1 MGGLK
6 SWAKKAYHSA
16 KKTVEDVVSDVKQ
29 DVKDLGHKVED
40 LVKNPV
46 SAAEGL
52 VKDVLVEPVKDA
64 ASSVGHLV
72 TSGVKY
78 VEGDK
83 EAAKKELTASVDKAI
98 QTTAA
103 LGTGGL
109 SNVVAKNTTE
119 TVSKDIAKASVAVG
133 ASALQPVNA
142 TIDATAHTVEAGYYL
157 GKGLITGD
165 SENYKK
171 AQANIAKAGGDMLKA
186 TVTDKLLGTGKIAA
200 PGVGETS
207 KQAGEMVTNY
217 ATGNFNAGSQ
227 NLENITGWDV
237 DNSKAEAA
245 AEAAQKAAEDEVKKA
260 NQIAENER
268 KAKLFALRKQVGIR
282 NVGVASVWGS
292 GSASSSV
299 TKDNQTGIIL
309 G

>member
-1 MGGLK
+1 MGSWLK
-6 SWAKKAYHSA
+6 KQYKKVEHKV
-16 KKTVEDVVSDVKQ
+16 KKISNDVKQ
-29 DVKDLGHKVED
+29 DVKDLGHKVENV
-40 LVKNPV
+40 VKHPV

-72 TSGVKY
+72 TAGVKY

-109 SNVVAKNTTE
+109 TNVVAKNTTE
-119 TVSKDIAKASVAVG
+119 TVSKDIAKAAVAIG
-133 ASALQPVNA
+133 DSALQPVNA

-165 SENYKK
+165 SEDYKK
-171 AQANIAKAGGDMLKA
+171 AQKNIAKAGGDMLKA
-186 TVTDKLLGTGKIAA
+186 TVTDKLLGTGKILA
-200 PGVGETS
+200 PDVGETS
-207 KQAGEMVTNY
+207 KQTGEMLTNY
-217 ATGNFNAGSQ
+217 ATFNFNAGSQ
-227 NLENITGWDV
+227 NLENITGWDI
-237 DNSKAEAA
+237 DNSKAEARAKEAQRA
-245 AEAAQKAAEDEVKKA
+245 AEAEVKKA
-260 NQIAENER
+260 NQVAENER

-282 NVGVASVWGS
+282 NTGVASVWGA

-299 TKDNQTGIIL
+299 TKDNQTGIVL